1 MKEPS
6 DDAIEQALESAESN
20 VEDRRYNRNL
30 PAGQV
35 ILTNQLIID
44 IRENTK
50 SINKLNDTMDL
61 NVLVAIV
68 YNRGSHFN
76 CSLGASRIQYHLTH
90 YDDEENT

>member
-50 SINKLNDTMDL
+50 SINKLNDTMGSYTFWSRL
-61 NVLVAIV
+61 FTIAVLILTAVLVLQ
-68 YNRGSHFN
+68 GFN
-76 CSLGASRIQYHLTH
+76 II
-90 YDDEENT
+90 